1 MIKDCESI
9 MVPLEKEIQLIK
21 DYIGL
26 EKVRYGNRLD
36 IQMRVNGECKN
47 KMIAPLLMIPFV
59 ENCFKHGA
67 SMMRGK
73 QWMHLIININE
84 TDIDFNLSNSKPSK
98 PNTIRNKIGIGLLNV
113 QKRLELLYPGK
124 HQLDII
130 STDNIFSV
138 NLKLVLQKE
147 ITNSKIEVRSKEKSL
162 PLRKIPVHNNKDLQ
176 KELAKITIVTNENV

>member
-1 MIKDCESI
+1 LNYMIKDCESI

-36 IQMRVNGECKN
+36 IQMHVNGDCKN

-67 SMMRGK
+67 SLMRGK

-84 TDIDFNLSNSKPSK
+84 TDIDFNLSNSKPSQ

-113 QKRLELLYPGK
+113 QKRLGLLYPQK
-124 HQLDII
+124 HQLNII
-130 STDNIFSV
+130 STDNTFSV
-138 NLKLVLQKE
+138 YLKIALQNRIANSE
-147 ITNSKIEVRSKEKSL
+147 IKVRMEKL
-162 PLRKIPVHNNKDLQ
+162 PVHNKFFLQ
-176 KELAKITIVTNENV
+176 KELTTIATNENV